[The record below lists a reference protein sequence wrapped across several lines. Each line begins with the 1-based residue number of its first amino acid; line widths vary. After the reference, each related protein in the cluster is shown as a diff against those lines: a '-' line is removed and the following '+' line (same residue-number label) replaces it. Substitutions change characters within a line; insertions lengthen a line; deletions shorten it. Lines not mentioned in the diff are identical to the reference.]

1 MSVVMQETIKDILRG
16 KNKQRPLRNY
26 EFVLIINP
34 DYSMSQ
40 VLEMFKRIEAEVQKS
55 NGSFSEP
62 EYWGFRTLAYPINKR
77 NKAHYVYSIAA
88 LDPAIIQDLE
98 RFIALELHVGVFRH
112 LILQSEDS
120 TSGTEHTMLR
130 QSSLMD
136 AVNGGAQNL
145 ASATA

>member
-16 KNKQRPLRNY
+16 KNKQSTLRNY

-40 VLEMFKRIEAEVQKS
+40 VLEVFKRIEAEVQES

-77 NKAHYVYSIAA
+77 NKAHYIYSIAT
-88 LDPAIIQDLE
+88 LDPAIVKDLE

-112 LILQSEDS
+112 LMLQSED
-120 TSGTEHTMLR
+120 GTLGVEHTMLR

-136 AVNGGAQNL
+136 AVNGGAQNV
-145 ASATA
+145 ASAAA

>member
-1 MSVVMQETIKDILRG
+1 MSVAMQETIKEILRG
-16 KNKQRPLRNY
+16 KNIPRTLQNY

-40 VLEMFKRIEAEVQKS
+40 VLDVFKRIETEVQKS

-77 NKAHYVYSIAA
+77 NKAHYVYSIAT
-88 LDPAIIQDLE
+88 LDPAIVKDLE

-112 LILQSEDS
+112 LILRSEDN
-120 TSGTEHTMLR
+120 TLGTEPTMLR

-136 AVNGGAQNL
+136 AVNGGAQNS
-145 ASATA
+145 ASAAA